1 MYTELTCTPV
11 TSRWIFKCAGQLPF
25 NYLIGT
31 TAACS

>member
-1 MYTELTCTPV
+1 MYTKLTCAHV
-11 TSRWIFKCAGQLPF
+11 RCRQVFKGAGKLPF